1 MKIIVLTYRAFGK
14 ESTVRLRFLDGF
26 QNHAVQAVNLVF
38 KNRQWRN
45 INNELIYRLR
55 RLKMLSGELGGRGKH
70 RAENLGKVLNRAL
83 RKAQIKRPVMW
94 CGLRCSY
101 ATYWLESGN
110 DLRYRQ
116 DLLECKTMS

>member
-45 INNELIYRLR
+45 INNELIYRPR
-55 RLKMLSGELGGRGKH
+55 WLKIPSSELGGRGKH
-70 RAENLGKVLNRAL
+70 RAKNLGKVLNRAF
-83 RKAQIKRPVMW
+83 RKTHIKTVSDAVRVA
-94 CGLRCSY
+94 LQ
-101 ATYWLESGN
+101 
-110 DLRYRQ
+110 LRY
-116 DLLECKTMS
+116 LLVGIGK